1 MTESAEEKTIGF
13 TLIYCSDKAM
23 FHVSSGVP
31 VSAALAQAS
40 DFLFL
45 AKALTED
52 AAYERD
58 TDRHSWA
65 AHYLTAMGK
74 ALIDDVVKAVSP
86 RSVWKD
92 EGAQRGCPS
101 SENVPN

>member
-1 MTESAEEKTIGF
+1 MVRGKRCPVFHGAR
-13 TLIYCSDKAM
+13 SDNAM
-23 FHVSSGVP
+23 FHVSAGVP
-31 VSAALAQAS
+31 INVALAQVS

-52 AAYERD
+52 AAYAKD
-58 TDRHSWA
+58 TDRHAWA

-86 RSVWKD
+86 RPVWK
-92 EGAQRGCPS
+92 
-101 SENVPN
+101 SEKTEK

>member
-1 MTESAEEKTIGF
+1 MTESVEAKTLGF
-13 TLIYCSDKAM
+13 TPIYSSDNAL
-23 FHVSSGVP
+23 FHVSAGVP
-31 VSAALAQAS
+31 VSIALAQAS

-52 AAYERD
+52 AAYAKD
-58 TDRHSWA
+58 TDRHAWA

-86 RSVWKD
+86 K
-92 EGAQRGCPS
+92 PS
-101 SENVPN
+101 CKGKPAEK

>member
-1 MTESAEEKTIGF
+1 MTVPAEAKTIGF
-13 TLIYCSDKAM
+13 TPIYCSDNAM
-23 FHVSSGVP
+23 FHVSAGVP
-31 VSAALAQAS
+31 INVALAQAS

-52 AAYERD
+52 AAYAKD
-58 TDRHSWA
+58 TDRHAWA

-86 RSVWKD
+86 RPVWK
-92 EGAQRGCPS
+92 
-101 SENVPN
+101 SEKTAG